1 MRVTG
6 PGESICDSL
15 IAERRP
21 TKVTPSSQDDRRP
34 ASDALSTGTYG
45 WVGVV
50 TPEEILLKVASF
62 TVIVGV
68 VGCHEDLGRRV
79 DLTDL
84 QYSTEAMCL
93 LHCLE
98 YFQHLRKEYT
108 VASGQINPD
117 WDGLQANQANFSQ
130 NCQFDLLVLD
140 P

>member
-34 ASDALSTGTYG
+34 ASDAGTYG

-68 VGCHEDLGRRV
+68 VGCHEDLKRRV

-84 QYSTEAMCL
+84 QNNTEVMCPLHYFVSCIFSTM
-93 LHCLE
+93 
-98 YFQHLRKEYT
+98 RKEYISSC
-108 VASGQINPD
+108 VNM
-117 WDGLQANQANFSQ
+117 L
-130 NCQFDLLVLD
+130 
-140 P
+140 